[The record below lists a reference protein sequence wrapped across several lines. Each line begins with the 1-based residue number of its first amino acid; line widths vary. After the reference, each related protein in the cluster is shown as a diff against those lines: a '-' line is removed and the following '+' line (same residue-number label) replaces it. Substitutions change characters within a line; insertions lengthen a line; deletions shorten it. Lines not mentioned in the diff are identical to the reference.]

1 MRKVLLLALPR
12 ADHEEVGAHPTPK
25 FFISLSNGHIL
36 TPPDIYSHTVI
47 LTRIR
52 YVLQMR
58 HTLEHIDIYHQ
69 DGSTHTSEIFQCV
82 VLLETVSTVRNTQMN
97 IAAAALYT
105 TPMADFPLL
114 ADHTSLLLWT
124 IHCQVIQLRIE
135 STNRHI
141 SLGYNLPTRK
151 AINQTVGKLNSES
164 FIVSPSTCT
173 PMPLI
178 HIPFDNVGVQ
188 NGTLQHVK

>member
-1 MRKVLLLALPR
+1 MRRVLLLALPR
-12 ADHEEVGAHPTPK
+12 ADHEEVGAHTTPK
-25 FFISLSNGHIL
+25 IFISLSNGHIL
-36 TPPDIYSHTVI
+36 TPPGMYSHTVI

-69 DGSTHTSEIFQCV
+69 DGSTHTSEIFQGV

-97 IAAAALYT
+97 IAAAALHT

-114 ADHTSLLLWT
+114 ADHTSLLIWT

-135 STNRHI
+135 SSNRHI
-141 SLGYNLPTRK
+141 SMGYNLPTRK
-151 AINQTVGKLNSES
+151 AINQTVGKLNSER
-164 FIVSPSTCT
+164 FIVSPSTCRL
-173 PMPLI
+173 MPLI
-178 HIPFDNVGVQ
+178 HVPFDNVGVQ